1 MKKRRNAMNWLKKFS
16 KLFSLTILMSLIIC
30 GISCAEVISGGI
42 RKEYNQQEKKKIEI
56 PVKAETYSTG
66 AILSYNKGIAQYKM
80 SNYDEAIKAFKLAIK
95 QEPRFADAYFNLG
108 ILYDYFDNPKDA
120 IIAFNRAYV
129 INKKDYEALYYM
141 IKCYVLLEDKVA
153 ARFYAEKIPTD
164 SEFYSKTQQ
173 LLY

>member
-1 MKKRRNAMNWLKKFS
+1 MKKRLSAMNWLKKYS
-16 KLFSLTILMSLIIC
+16 KIFSLLIIMSSIMC
-30 GISCAEVISGGI
+30 GICSAEIISGGI
-42 RKEYNQQEKKKIEI
+42 RKEYNKQEKKKIEI
-56 PVKAETYSTG
+56 PQKVQTYSTN
-66 AILSYNKGIAQYKM
+66 AVLAYNKGITFYKM
-80 SNYDEAIKAFKLAIK
+80 SDYDAAIEAFRLAIK

-164 SEFYSKTQQ
+164 SEFYSKAQQ

>member
-1 MKKRRNAMNWLKKFS
+1 MNWLKKYF
-16 KLFSLTILMSLIIC
+16 KLFTLILIMTLTVC
-30 GISCAEVISGGI
+30 GICYADVISGGI
-42 RKEYNQQEKKKIEI
+42 RKEYNNQVKKKIEI
-56 PVKAETYSTG
+56 PTKKAIYSSG
-66 AILSYNKGIAQYKM
+66 AILAYNKGISHYKM
-80 SNYDEAIKAFKLAIK
+80 SNYDEAIESFKSAVK

-141 IKCYVLLEDKVA
+141 VKCYVLLGDKTA
-153 ARFYAEKIPTD
+153 ARFYLDKIPQD
-164 SEFYSKTQQ
+164 SEFYAKTQQ